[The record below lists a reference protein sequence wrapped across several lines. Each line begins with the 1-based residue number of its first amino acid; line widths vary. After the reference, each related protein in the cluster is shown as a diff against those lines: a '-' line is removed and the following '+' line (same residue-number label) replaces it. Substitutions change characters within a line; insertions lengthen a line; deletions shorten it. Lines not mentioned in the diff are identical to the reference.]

1 MKITRLDDV
10 KREIPKMEGASGI
23 IKQVPVSEQDGSP
36 LFSFRVFTF
45 EPGGHTPFHTHSFE
59 HINYVIEG
67 SGAVVTGSGEER
79 EIKKGDFILI
89 LPNEKHQYRNK
100 STGNPLVIIC
110 AVPKEYE

>member
-1 MKITRLDDV
+1 MKMTRLDDT
-10 KREIPKMEGASGI
+10 KKEIPKMEGASGI
-23 IKQVPVSEQDGSP
+23 SKQVPISKDDGSP
-36 LFSFRVFTF
+36 LFSIRVFTF
-45 EPGGHTPFHTHSFE
+45 EPGGHTPFHAHPFE
-59 HINYVIEG
+59 HINYIIEG

-110 AVPKEYE
+110 AVPEEYE